1 MAFQLFLWFELAKL
15 LDDRG
20 DRVVFTSLDDLA
32 ALELVWIRV
41 SDKLAQRVEM
51 LSPRD
56 CLIVFF
62 DEWNRQ
68 KGADYI
74 QD

>member
-1 MAFQLFLWFELAKL
+1 
-15 LDDRG
+15 
-20 DRVVFTSLDDLA
+20 
-32 ALELVWIRV
+32 
-41 SDKLAQRVEM
+41 M

-62 DEWNRQ
+62 DEWNRH